1 MLWVSWEC
9 PRVRERVKRGSTE
22 EAKFKQGHSS
32 HLPAFISTYHCVSF
46 KKERSNVSKVR
57 TGYIFL
63 KTEAS
68 M

>member
-1 MLWVSWEC
+1 MLWVSWEH
-9 PRVRERVKRGSTE
+9 PRVYERVKRGSTE

-32 HLPAFISTYHCVSF
+32 RLPSFISTYHFVSF
-46 KKERSNVSKVR
+46 KKEKRNLSKVR
-57 TGYIFL
+57 TGFIFL